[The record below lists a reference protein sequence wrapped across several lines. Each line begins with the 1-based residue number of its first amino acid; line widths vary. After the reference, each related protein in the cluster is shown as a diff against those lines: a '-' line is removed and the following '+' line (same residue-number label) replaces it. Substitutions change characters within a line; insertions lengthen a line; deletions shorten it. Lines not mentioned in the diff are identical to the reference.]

1 MSALYRL
8 SGTNRNCT
16 GTRRIRNWVPAFAGM
31 TKLGRVI
38 PIDSPLL
45 WGSSS
50 SWPPTIWGHA
60 ALPPSRQLEF
70 AGLRRRSPP
79 KTKSQASRP
88 DSIGVKHV
96 RLEAQ
101 ACGVSLTGGWGAER
115 SAMKRSNSS
124 WSLARR
130 TFSTKSR
137 KDFCSSSSLRRSS
150 SRRFSCSRL

>member
-50 SWPPTIWGHA
+50 SWPPTMWGHA
-60 ALPPSRQLEF
+60 EPPPSRRSEF
-70 AGLRRRSPP
+70 AGLRRGSPP
-79 KTKSQASRP
+79 KTKSQTHGAWLDCCETR
-88 DSIGVKHV
+88 
-96 RLEAQ
+96 EAY